1 MRAIARRL
9 GRARLFTKRR
19 VLRHFGHPLL
29 SRRGLRYLARDPEV
43 DSFTYHIVNEEDLAA
58 VLADL
63 TGDPLQTMTALFR
76 EAPDS
81 SGHGPGSRSPLARA
95 ISSAGPD
102 AAAART

>member
-1 MRAIARRL
+1 
-9 GRARLFTKRR
+9 
-19 VLRHFGHPLL
+19 
-29 SRRGLRYLARDPEV
+29 V

-81 SGHGPGSRSPLARA
+81 LDLGRGIGHKSRIPVSGFHGSLYRPLRRAAREPA
-95 ISSAGPD
+95 PGPD
-102 AAAART
+102 AVLAPGDG